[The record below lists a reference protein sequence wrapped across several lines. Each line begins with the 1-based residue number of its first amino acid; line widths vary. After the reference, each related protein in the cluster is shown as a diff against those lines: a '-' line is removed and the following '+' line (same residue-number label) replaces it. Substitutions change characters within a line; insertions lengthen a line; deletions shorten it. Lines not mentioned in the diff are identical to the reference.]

1 MLWWKN
7 ELIQDE
13 KMKEGTGRHDVGRT
27 VEVIENMIPDKIEW
41 WKRMYVD
48 NFD

>member
-13 KMKEGTGRHDVGRT
+13 KMKKGAGRHDIGRI